1 LPSSVPFAIIFNV
14 KTYHLHPDSIR
25 KLFDTIAPTYDCLN
39 HLLSFQRDFFW
50 RRMAVRELDGLE
62 GWILDLATGT
72 GDVAIEIVSQ
82 NDPQQKVF
90 GLDFSGPMIRRAHQ
104 KFLKK
109 GFLNRIELSLGDALT
124 LPFRENTFTASMI
137 AFGLRNITEKE
148 KALAEMVRVIKE
160 GGKVVV
166 LEFTLPKK
174 GWVRGPYSI
183 YFKKILPWIGG
194 LVSGDRG
201 AYAYLPESVSH
212 FRYTEHYEK
221 IMKEAG
227 LKNVRSRSLT
237 GGTASIISGTKNC

>member
-1 LPSSVPFAIIFNV
+1 
-14 KTYHLHPDSIR
+14 
-25 KLFDTIAPTYDCLN
+25 
-39 HLLSFQRDFFW
+39 
-50 RRMAVRELDGLE
+50 MAVRELDGLE

-160 GGKVVV
+160 GGRW
-166 LEFTLPKK
+166 L
-174 GWVRGPYSI
+174 Y
-183 YFKKILPWIGG
+183 
-194 LVSGDRG
+194 
-201 AYAYLPESVSH
+201 
-212 FRYTEHYEK
+212 
-221 IMKEAG
+221 
-227 LKNVRSRSLT
+227 
-237 GGTASIISGTKNC
+237 